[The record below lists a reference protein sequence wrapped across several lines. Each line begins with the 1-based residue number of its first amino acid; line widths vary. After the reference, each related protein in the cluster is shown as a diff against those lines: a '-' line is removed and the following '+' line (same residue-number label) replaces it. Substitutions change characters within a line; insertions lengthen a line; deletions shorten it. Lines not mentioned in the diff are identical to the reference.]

1 MRARRLD
8 AGRGPARLGWIE
20 ANHGLMGT
28 GPPALPATRDTAR
41 RVSPPNAFA
50 GRVAVAL
57 LAVALAASLLAV
69 ARAGATGASGTGA
82 TAACVRDS
90 RCHRLFVVAHR
101 AKGFEAP
108 ENSREAVERAIQAG
122 VPVLKID
129 VRASKDGDLYLLHDG
144 WLDRT
149 TNLRGR
155 IEGLTSAELSRAR
168 LANGESL
175 PRLHEIYAIARG
187 RAVLTI
193 GFKADAI
200 FVEQVA
206 DWIARQGSFDDVIF
220 FVNTGEQMEAAARAK
235 QRHPRMLVMVRLLDT
250 RVTVDSTRAVF
261 GGRLPEIFHTE
272 RVGAGMVAS
281 LHALGVKVFMNV
293 VQWEGYVQPVK
304 YLAIGWILGTRLDFI
319 LTDEPVQMMR
329 RAAGS

>member
-1 MRARRLD
+1 MTRRGRHIILAR
-8 AGRGPARLGWIE
+8 G
-20 ANHGLMGT
+20 
-28 GPPALPATRDTAR
+28 
-41 RVSPPNAFA
+41 
-50 GRVAVAL
+50 VAVAL
-57 LAVALAASLLAV
+57 LAVAIAAGLVPAALAGS
-69 ARAGATGASGTGA
+69 SGRPGTEA
-82 TAACVRDS
+82 TAACVRDT

-101 AKGFEAP
+101 GKGLDAP
-108 ENSREAVERAIQAG
+108 ENSREAIERAIQAG

-155 IEGLTSAELSRAR
+155 IEGVTSGELSRAR
-168 LANGESL
+168 LANGETL
-175 PRLHEIYAIARG
+175 PPFHEVYAIARG

-193 GFKADAI
+193 GFKTDAI

-220 FVNTGEQMEAAARAK
+220 FVNTGEQMAAAARAK

-272 RVGAGMVAS
+272 RVGAGAVAD

-293 VQWEGYVQPVK
+293 VPWEGYVQPVK
-304 YLAIGWILGTRLDFI
+304 YLAIGWILGTKLDFI
-319 LTDEPVQMMR
+319 LTDEPVQMIR
-329 RAAGS
+329 RVAGS